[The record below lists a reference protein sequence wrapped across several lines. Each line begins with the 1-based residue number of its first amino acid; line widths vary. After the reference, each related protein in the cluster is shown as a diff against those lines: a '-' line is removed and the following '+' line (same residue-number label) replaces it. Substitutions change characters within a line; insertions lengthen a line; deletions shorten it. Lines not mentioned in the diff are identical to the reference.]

1 MTEDT
6 TKNYKIT
13 TCLYL
18 DVFAYIDADE
28 EIPDYTCYESLQEFK
43 KGVLTQLAAIKTCI
57 DKLTMK
63 EIKKGVK
70 L

>member
-1 MTEDT
+1 MTQDT
-6 TKNYKIT
+6 TNNYKIT

-18 DVFAYIDADE
+18 DVFNYIDADE
-28 EIPDYTCYESLQEFK
+28 EIPEYTCYNSLQEFK
-43 KGVLTQLAAIKTCI
+43 EGVLTQLAAIKTRI